1 MYTTGDR
8 SHEMVVD
15 ILWSRFRGVLVSDC
29 FTVYDAQ
36 ALEGWLKRKCFA
48 HILRELSKLSWEKTR
63 GAVRFPREL
72 LAVLREASKLR
83 EEKPWLGE
91 VGFRARLLVLEEGLD
106 ALIVEGRRF
115 TDPDNARLAKR
126 LRKQRKRLLT
136 FLDIE
141 GVEPTN
147 NRAERA
153 LRPAV
158 TVRKTGGCNRGER
171 GARTHAVLASLLVT
185 ARQQGLNP
193 VNYLAHVL
201 TVGSKP
207 PPEA

>member
-1 MYTTGDR
+1 M
-8 SHEMVVD
+8 
-15 ILWSRFRGVLVSDC
+15 
-29 FTVYDAQ
+29 
-36 ALEGWLKRKCFA
+36 
-48 HILRELSKLSWEKTR
+48 RELSKLSWEKTR

-91 VGFRARLLVLEEGLD
+91 AEFRARLLVLEEGLD

-126 LRKQRKRLLT
+126 LRKHLLT
-136 FLDIE
+136 FLE
-141 GVEPTN
+141 LEEVEATN

-158 TVRKTGGCNRGER
+158 IVRKTGGCNRGER